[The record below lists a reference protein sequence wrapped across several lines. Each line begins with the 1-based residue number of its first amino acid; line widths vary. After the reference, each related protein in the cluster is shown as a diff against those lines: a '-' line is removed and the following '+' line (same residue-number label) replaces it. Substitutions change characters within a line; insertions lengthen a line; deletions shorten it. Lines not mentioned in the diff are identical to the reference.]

1 MTFEEVLLEAI
12 DDGFSLLGE
21 TGKLAVYFYLEDNYN
36 ISKHDIPDKI
46 ESFTEALEAIFG
58 YGAKLLEINIMKNLF
73 QQMGYVSLKLQF
85 HEDLDFS
92 KYVDA
97 ARTKTECPATLVTC
111 MQ

>member
-21 TGKLAVYFYLEDNYN
+21 SGKLAIYFYLEDNYN
-36 ISKHDIPDKI
+36 ISKQDIPDRI
-46 ESFTEALEAIFG
+46 EYFAEALEAIFG

-73 QQMGYVSLKLQF
+73 RKMGYVPLKLQF
-85 HEDLDFS
+85 HEDLDLS
-92 KYVDA
+92 MYVEA